1 MGARRWFISLPAF
14 RTVEDVEAHCN
25 RIGAGPVGGYRGFD
39 GLRCLVE
46 LPESAMDR
54 LAGEAA
60 GLERRAREL
69 LAQAQGKT
77 GAPGQ

>member
-1 MGARRWFISLPAF
+1 MSRHFVSMPALPDVAA
-14 RTVEDVEAHCN
+14 VEAHCD
-25 RIGAGPVGGYRGFD
+25 RIGAGPVGGYRGHD

-46 LPESAMDR
+46 VPEAAMDR

-60 GLERRAREL
+60 ELERRAREL
-69 LAQAQGKT
+69 LAQAQGKP